1 MSLSDKQVRD
11 VAQLAR
17 LALAEDDVPRY
28 AAELSKILD
37 LVGQLEQAPT
47 DAVTPM
53 AHPLDIK
60 QRLRADVVT
69 ESDQRERFQAI
80 APAVEAGV
88 YLVPRVIE

>member
-17 LALAEDDVPRY
+17 LALDAGDVPRY
-28 AAELSKILD
+28 ASELSNILE

-47 DAVTPM
+47 DAVQPM
-53 AHPLDIK
+53 AHPLDLA
-60 QRLRADVVT
+60 QRLRVDAVT
-69 ESDQRERFQAI
+69 EIDQRELFQGQ
-80 APAVEAGV
+80 APAVASGL